1 MLAIR
6 DSTVDSLVIDAS
18 DATAISRQL
27 YLQLRAQIAN
37 RLWATA
43 AHLPS
48 TRALAAE
55 LGISRNTVIAAYEQ
69 LATEGY
75 IETVPGK
82 RPRISVLTV
91 KDARQGASAHT
102 TTDMPLSARGRDITG
117 TRHQTGFPGPG
128 ALQPGLADI
137 KSFPFAVWRRCI
149 AAHLNVAPGETLGYH
164 SYGGHER
171 LREVIAQYMQSSR
184 GMDCISDRIMITAGA
199 QAAFNLLAHLLLD
212 PGDPVA
218 IEEPGYTGAQGAF
231 AAAGARLLPLNVN
244 GRAWSLESIMVQRPK
259 LIYLTPSCQFPIG
272 STMPIEQRLGV
283 VRLAAD
289 INAWVIE
296 DDFDS
301 EFRFSSSRVPTL
313 QSQDQAGRTI
323 YIGSFAKTMLPDLRL
338 GFIIFPY
345 AVTEEMQKANFLM
358 GTAAPLVTQ
367 AAMADFIL
375 CGAYARHTRKM
386 KRLYAR
392 RRAKLVGAVEACLAD
407 VMDPLDEGNGL
418 QITWRFRS
426 AVDDVKIAAAA
437 RKQGINCTPLSVHY
451 RHGAAE
457 PGLMIGYAA
466 TDELQIPRAVQK
478 LSQVIRSHLDAASP
492 IATSVQ

>member
-1 MLAIR
+1 MLTIR
-6 DSTVDSLVIDAS
+6 DTTIDSLVIDAS
-18 DATAISRQL
+18 DATTISRQL
-27 YLQLRAQIAN
+27 YLQLRSQIADG
-37 RLWATA
+37 LWASA

-55 LGISRNTVIAAYEQ
+55 LGLSRNTVIAAYEQ
-69 LATEGY
+69 LGTEGY
-75 IETVPGK
+75 IDATPGR
-82 RPRISVLTV
+82 RPRISQLTV
-91 KDARQGASAHT
+91 KKARPDIPSDGTIEAS
-102 TTDMPLSARGRDITG
+102 LSARGRDITG
-117 TRHQTGFPGPG
+117 TRHQTGFPGVG

-137 KSFPFAVWRRCI
+137 RAFPFAIWRRCI

-164 SYGGHER
+164 SYGGQER
-171 LREVIAQYMQSSR
+171 LRDIIAQYMQSSR
-184 GMDCISDRIMITAGA
+184 GMECMSERIMITAGA

-212 PGDPVA
+212 PGDSVA

-231 AAAGARLLPLNVN
+231 VAAGARLLPLPVN
-244 GRAWSLESIMVQRPK
+244 GRTWSLEAIRSQRPR

-272 STMPIEQRLGV
+272 STMRIEQRLNV
-283 VRLAAD
+283 LRLAAE

-301 EFRFSSSRVPTL
+301 EFRFASSRVPTL

-345 AVTEEMQKANFLM
+345 AVTEQMQKANFLM

-392 RRAKLVGAVEACLAD
+392 RRAMLVGAVEACLAD

-418 QITWRFRS
+418 QITWRFKS
-426 AVDDVKIAAAA
+426 AVDDVKIAADA

-451 RHGAAE
+451 RHRAAE

-478 LSQVIRSHLDAASP
+478 LSQVIRLHLDTADF